1 MPKVFY
7 TKVWNHF
14 VFDLDLLFINNPLG
28 LWICTVASIIK
39 ISCCI
44 SRVFS
49 ISISLI
55 ANQPVAGSIIVFAGK
70 MHFYLITF
78 TGCNGVG
85 TNSVYL
91 HYVPRNDILLPILLR
106 MRFLIL
112 APLVCTCYVK
122 CLMWREYFS
131 VFVMYY
137 YHICWRPVVF
147 SIVISLRPMV
157 VSVLYLLK
165 TCGLCYILAQD
176 CWSFA
181 LLWMICSSLVY

>member
-1 MPKVFY
+1 MFLYQGLKSYFWFRTITYYNVF
-7 TKVWNHF
+7 
-14 VFDLDLLFINNPLG
+14 G
-28 LWICTVASIIK
+28 LWISTEARIIK
-39 ISCCI
+39 ISCCV
-44 SRVFS
+44 SWVFS

-78 TGCNGVG
+78 SGCNGVG

-131 VFVMYY
+131 IFVMYY
-137 YHICWRPVVF
+137 YHLCWRPVVS
-147 SIVISLRPMV
+147 SIVIVLRPMV

-165 TCGLCYILAQD
+165 TRGLLPY
-176 CWSFA
+176 SYSR
-181 LLWMICSSLVY
+181 LLVFCIIMDDM

>member
-112 APLVCTCYVK
+112 APLVCTFSKVSNVK
-122 CLMWREYFS
+122 RVFLYF
-131 VFVMYY
+131 
-137 YHICWRPVVF
+137 CD
-147 SIVISLRPMV
+147 
-157 VSVLYLLK
+157 VLLSSLLK
-165 TCGLCYILAQD
+165 TCGL
-176 CWSFA
+176 
-181 LLWMICSSLVY
+181 

>member
-1 MPKVFY
+1 MLRLNAKSFLY
-7 TKVWNHF
+7 QGLKSFCFWFGLIIHY
-14 VFDLDLLFINNPLG
+14 NPLG
-28 LWICTVASIIK
+28 CGYLLRQVLLKFLAASAEF
-39 ISCCI
+39 
-44 SRVFS
+44 FS

-131 VFVMYY
+131 IFVMYY
-137 YHICWRPVVF
+137 YHLCWRPVVS
-147 SIVISLRPMV
+147 SIVIVLRPMV

-165 TCGLCYILAQD
+165 TRGLLPYSYSRLPVFCIIMD
-176 CWSFA
+176 N
-181 LLWMICSSLVY
+181 M